1 MFLNSFGA
9 RRLRLEGEDA
19 ARFPHPPRR
28 MQGRH
33 PDVGASVNKGI
44 ARLEHRVER
53 QLVLQVIIAAEEINA
68 SFPVVAQVEFQQ
80 VAMYFP
86 RIVRFGAA
94 RQRGFTLSMPPMPS
108 RSTSFPQLR
117 KLSHELGPKQKGEPR
132 IIHAVHSRSEEEHD
146 S

>member
-33 PDVGASVNKGI
+33 PDVGASVNKDI
-44 ARLEHRVER
+44 VRLEHRAER
-53 QLVLQVIIAAEEINA
+53 QLVLEVVIAAEEINA
-68 SFPVVAQVEFQQ
+68 SFPVVAQVEFHQ

-94 RQRGFTLSMPPMPS
+94 PAGVHVIDAADAEQVDQLSP
-108 RSTSFPQLR
+108 T
-117 KLSHELGPKQKGEPR
+117 
-132 IIHAVHSRSEEEHD
+132 EEALA
-146 S
+146 